1 MLSTEI
7 KLGVYYVQYGL
18 KSKKKSLLCPG
29 NYTFFWNF
37 FNPHYCTVFAKKI
50 NLASFYDTFR
60 KNRNI
65 LMM

>member
-29 NYTFFWNF
+29 NYTFFG
-37 FNPHYCTVFAKKI
+37 
-50 NLASFYDTFR
+50 TFLTHTTALCLQ
-60 KNRNI
+60 KNQFGKFLRYI
-65 LMM
+65 S